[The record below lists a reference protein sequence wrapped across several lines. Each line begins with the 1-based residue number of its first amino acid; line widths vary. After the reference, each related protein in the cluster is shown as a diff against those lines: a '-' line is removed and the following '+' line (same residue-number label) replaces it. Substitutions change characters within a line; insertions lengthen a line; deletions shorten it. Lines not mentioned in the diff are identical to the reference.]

1 MPLFSHETMKKYV
14 NVFIECRK
22 CTRKNEVPLRA
33 LLSHPHHHVH
43 LNWKVLARFSS
54 EWGVPGSAKRELLQ
68 DILPYPQ
75 YLVFSLVNS
84 DVTLYVSH

>member
-1 MPLFSHETMKKYV
+1 MHLFSHETMKNCVK
-14 NVFIECRK
+14 VFIESRK

-54 EWGVPGSAKRELLQ
+54 EWGGAQ
-68 DILPYPQ
+68 NMN
-75 YLVFSLVNS
+75 SLRDLAS
-84 DVTLYVSH
+84 

>member
-1 MPLFSHETMKKYV
+1 MHLFSHETMKNCVKC
-14 NVFIECRK
+14 FIESRT

-54 EWGVPGSAKRELLQ
+54 EWGGFQ
-68 DILPYPQ
+68 NHGYPYI
-75 YLVFSLVNS
+75 S
-84 DVTLYVSH
+84 

>member
-1 MPLFSHETMKKYV
+1 MHLFSHETMKKCV
-14 NVFIECRK
+14 KFFIEIRK

-54 EWGVPGSAKRELLQ
+54 EWGGCQNRGYP
-68 DILPYPQ
+68 DI
-75 YLVFSLVNS
+75 S
-84 DVTLYVSH
+84 